1 MKLKIIIIPFVLFGF
16 AISGFA
22 QIKQADTASHYR
34 SIIPID
40 KQNRLSNID
49 FIANQQYAF
58 RSDYTDGEYIGSKF
72 KMEQFRLEMRGWV
85 TDKVY
90 FRFRHRYTSSFEP
103 QSMDKIIKGVD
114 MAYVNFKLGND
125 NKWELMAGKFC
136 VDWGGIEFDLNPI
149 DIYEYS
155 DIIEMAD
162 NFLSGVGIK
171 YFVNPS
177 NYIGLQVYN
186 ARTQT
191 YDDIYSNDSIIGGAD
206 IVGSKAPLGAVV
218 TWRGSLWDGLVS
230 TLWSYSLTNE
240 ASGIYKNY
248 VAFGQQLNLKKLSI
262 AYDYKLSNEDLDRTG
277 VISQIIPRGEYG
289 YVLRNTLYTS
299 HWMRVDYKF
308 APKWHVCFDGFVDYA
323 KWKGDEDPEK
333 EAYGDKIRTAYGFI
347 PTIEY
352 YPWDDLPVKFFA
364 GYVGRI
370 YKHSDYTKMKIVGT
384 EDYSTGRVMIG
395 LIAPLK
401 FL

>member
-1 MKLKIIIIPFVLFGF
+1 MKSRIILSALFLFGLL
-16 AISGFA
+16 ATGFA

-34 SIIPID
+34 SLIPID

-58 RSDYTDGEYIGSKF
+58 RSDFTDGDYLGSKF

-114 MAYVNFKLGND
+114 MAYINIKLGND
-125 NKWELMAGKFC
+125 DKWELMAGKFC

-162 NFLSGVGIK
+162 NFLSGVGVK
-171 YFVNPS
+171 YNINSS

-186 ARTQT
+186 SRTQT
-191 YDDIYSNDSIIGGAD
+191 YDELYGNDSIIGGAG
-206 IVGSKAPLGAVV
+206 IVASKAPLGGVL

-240 ASGIYKNY
+240 ASGIFKNY
-248 VAFGQQLNLKKLSI
+248 AAFGQQLNLDKVTI
-262 AYDYKLSNEDLDRTG
+262 AYDFKISYEDLDRTG
-277 VISQIIPRGEYG
+277 IISQEIPRDQYG
-289 YVLRNTLYTS
+289 YVLRDTRYMS
-299 HWMRVDYKF
+299 HWLRVDWTF
-308 APKWHVCFDGFVDYA
+308 SPKWHLCFDGFIDDA
-323 KWKGDEDPEK
+323 DWMGDEDPNKTENRV
-333 EAYGDKIRTAYGFI
+333 RTTYSYI
-347 PTIEY
+347 PTIEFH
-352 YPWDDLPVKFFA
+352 PWDDVNLKFFA
-364 GYVGRI
+364 GYVGRAFQ
-370 YKHSDYTKMKIVGT
+370 YSDYAKEKINSQ
-384 EDYSTGRVMIG
+384 DYNTGRVMVG
-395 LIAPLK
+395 LISPLK